1 MPRSSK
7 VYYLHFSTVHLR
19 DDSRIRSKMMALL
32 QERYPGQVLLV
43 VQDGLGDEVD
53 EAGYR
58 VVDTGPRLRRLRRM
72 SLGGWRMFRAV
83 LRNRPSIAHFHDPE
97 LIPWGVMLSFF
108 GIKVIYDV
116 HEDYPEAVSENYRLP
131 TVVRKILPPVVRFVE
146 WATMPFFSAIVTVTP
161 QIQNRF
167 PKGKT
172 ILVRNWP
179 LVREFHE
186 PAGTPMQ
193 EKPFEFAYIGTITRN
208 RNIMG
213 MISAIDVVH
222 ETGARL
228 RLAGDFPIEADRE
241 AALQHPGWRRV
252 IFEGWVSRDGV
263 ADILANARAGLVVL
277 KPVEHEM
284 LTLPIKLFEYMAAG
298 VPVIASDFPLWR
310 EIVDDAGC
318 GLLVDPDKP
327 EEIAAAMR
335 WMLENPND
343 AEAMGRRG
351 RAAVLEQFNWE
362 QEAETLIETY
372 ETILGR

>member
-1 MPRSSK
+1 MK
-7 VYYLHFSTVHLR
+7 IVHFSTVHLR
-19 DDSRIRSKMMALL
+19 DDSRIRSKMMASL
-32 QERYPGQVLLV
+32 QERYPGQVSLL
-43 VQDGLGDEVD
+43 VQDGLSDEMD

-58 VVDTGPRLRRLRRM
+58 VVDTGPRLRRLKRM

-83 LRNRPSIAHFHDPE
+83 LRLKPRIAHFHDPE
-97 LIPWGVMLSFF
+97 LIPWGVLLSFF
-108 GIKVIYDV
+108 GIKIIYDV

-131 TVVRKILPPVVRFVE
+131 TVVRRILPPVVRFVE
-146 WATMPFFSAIVTVTP
+146 WATTPFFSAIVTVTP

-172 ILVRNWP
+172 VLVRNWP

-193 EKPFEFAYIGTITRN
+193 ERPLEFAYIGTITRN

-222 ETGARL
+222 GSGARL

-241 AALQHPGWRRV
+241 AALRHPGWRHV
-252 IFEGWVSRDGV
+252 DFEGWVSRDGV
-263 ADILANARAGLVVL
+263 ADILANARAGLVAL

-298 VPVIASDFPLWR
+298 VPVIASNFPLWR
-310 EIVDDAGC
+310 EIVDSAGC
-318 GLLVDPDKP
+318 GLLVDPEKP

-335 WMLENPND
+335 WILENPDD